1 MTSLSH
7 AQALSIAQEAVLVL
21 GRWAG
26 ASPSIPTA
34 TADSKAVTQAKVL
47 LKWPKDSRSNLDKQ
61 VKPLRLLFDAVNLS
75 NGQGKKNHYWPVCY
89 IEDMEDDESYPPI
102 PYPQPSADDLDK
114 IKPPIQQAI
123 ASLQPDEWN
132 NLSLLMLILEKFGS
146 YISFGAQDN
155 VSLLDLTRTT
165 AAVAAAL
172 ANQPDAKCLTLIAG
186 DLSGIQKFIYTIS
199 SDGAL
204 KSLRARSFYLELVT
218 QEVVEQLLSA
228 LDLPRTNVIY
238 SGGGNLYLLAP
249 GDERKTV
256 ENTIAQVRDRFN
268 EWFRKTFQGK
278 IFLALDSLPFAT
290 KAVGTQNFAKVW
302 EQNFAKVWEMATK
315 QLAGQKSRKF
325 QNQISEVLK
334 PKSAY
339 EPCGVCHRDDL
350 PLASLKLLNEH
361 EKDSCLACGMC
372 RAMFELGAELF
383 KLKAIAR
390 SQHSTIKEDKDP
402 LNIGGTFYYLFP
414 EWKTANAIAD
424 KESTLFLVND
434 WTLEHYRTGNAV
446 PLLLAHYGKLIIP
459 ESSNENIQ
467 PQFMNAR
474 EMAEKAKGI
483 KRVASLRMD
492 VDNLG
497 KIFAKGLGPNQTL
510 PQLAGLSRQMS
521 YFFKVYLNSLAKDR
535 HDNLPEEAKILSDD
549 SRQNLLFIYAGG
561 DDLFVSGTWN
571 EVVEFA
577 FDIYQSFRAYTGY
590 NPDITLSGGVSINV
604 AKFPLYQAAEA
615 SGEAENEAKNNGR
628 DSLGLFE
635 QVFKWNE
642 WLGCTFP
649 SVADPKVRKYLQSAE
664 YPPILGIFP
673 MIEQLDK
680 QKIETNYARSFVRSL
695 LATAQMQ
702 EQMIKDIE
710 TKRRTP
716 LYENEIQ
723 DIRYYLHLPQMAYT
737 LARLPQRVRE
747 HPEFAP
753 VRKSLN
759 NPYNAPYFRAIAT
772 WLELLNR
779 G

>member
-7 AQALSIAQEAVLVL
+7 AQALSVAQEAVLIL

-26 ASPSIPTA
+26 ASPSISTA
-34 TADSKAVTQAKVL
+34 TADSKAVTQAKDL
-47 LKWPKDSRSNLDKQ
+47 LKWPQDSRSNLEKQ
-61 VKPLRLLFDAVNLS
+61 VKPLRLLFDDVNLS
-75 NGQGKKNHYWPVCY
+75 NGQGSKNHYWPVGY
-89 IEDMEDDESYPPI
+89 IEDHDSYPPI
-102 PYPQPSADDLDK
+102 PYPQPHADDLDP

-123 ASLQPDEWN
+123 ACLQPDEWN

-146 YISFGAQDN
+146 YISFGEQDN
-155 VSLLDLTRTT
+155 VSLLDLTRIT

-238 SGGGNLYLLAP
+238 AGGGNLYLLAP
-249 GDERKTV
+249 GDEETTV
-256 ENTIAQVRDRFN
+256 KNTIAQVRDRLN
-268 EWFRKTFQGK
+268 EWLRKTFQGK
-278 IFLALDSLPFAT
+278 IFLALDCLSFST
-290 KAVGTQNFAKVW
+290 KAVGTPDFAKAW
-302 EQNFAKVWEMATK
+302 EKATK

-325 QNQISEVLK
+325 QSQIAELVK
-334 PKSAY
+334 PKPAY
-339 EPCGVCHRDDL
+339 EPCRVCHRDDL
-350 PLASLKLLNEH
+350 LSLKPLNYQEP
-361 EKDSCLACGMC
+361 DSCMACWMC
-372 RAMFELGAELF
+372 RTMFDLGAKLF
-383 KLKAIAR
+383 KVEAIAR
-390 SQHSTIKEDKDP
+390 SKQSTIKEYTDR
-402 LNIGGTFYYLFP
+402 LNIGGTYYYLFP
-414 EWKTANAIAD
+414 EWTTAKAIAD
-424 KESTLFLVND
+424 EESTLFLVND
-434 WTLEHYRTGNAV
+434 WTLEPYRTGNTV
-446 PLLLAHYGKLIIP
+446 PLLLGNYYGQRCP
-459 ESSNENIQ
+459 ESSLDNAEH
-467 PQFMNAR
+467 QFMNAR
-474 EMAEKAKGI
+474 EMAAIAKGI

-497 KIFAKGLGPNQTL
+497 KIFAKGLEENQTL
-510 PQLAGLSRQMS
+510 PRLAGLSRQMS
-521 YFFKVYLNSLAKDR
+521 YFFKVYLNSLAKNR
-535 HDNLPEEAKILSDD
+535 QDNLPAKAKKLSTE
-549 SRQNLLFIYAGG
+549 SRPNLLFIYAGG

-590 NPDITLSGGVSINV
+590 NPDITLSGGISLDG

-615 SGEAENEAKNNGR
+615 SGKAENAAKNNGR

-635 QVFKWNE
+635 QVFKWDE
-642 WLGCTFP
+642 WLGCTCP
-649 SVADPKVRKYLQSAE
+649 TVADPEDRDYLKSAE
-664 YPPILGIFP
+664 HPPILGIFP
-673 MIEQLDK
+673 LIEQLDK

-702 EQMIKDIE
+702 EQMIKEIE
-710 TKRRTP
+710 TKRRSP
-716 LYENEIQ
+716 IYKQEIQ

-753 VRKSLN
+753 VRQSLN

-779 G
+779 TQSND

>member
-7 AQALSIAQEAVLVL
+7 AQALSIAQEAVLL
-21 GRWAG
+21 IGRWAG
-26 ASPSIPTA
+26 AFPSIPTA

-47 LKWPKDSRSNLDKQ
+47 LKWPQESLSNLEKQ

-75 NGQGKKNHYWPVCY
+75 NGQGLKKHYWPVGY
-89 IEDMEDDESYPPI
+89 IQDHDSYPPI
-102 PYPQPSADDLDK
+102 PYPQTNADDLDE

-123 ASLQPDEWN
+123 VSLQPDEWN

-146 YISFGAQDN
+146 YVSFGEQDN
-155 VSLLDLTRTT
+155 VSLLDLTQTT

-172 ANQPDAKCLTLIAG
+172 ANQADAKCLTLIAG

-238 SGGGNLYLLAP
+238 AGGGNLYLLAP
-249 GDERKTV
+249 ADERKTV
-256 ENTIAQVRDRFN
+256 ENTMAQVRDLFN
-268 EWFRKTFQGK
+268 EWLRKTFQGQ
-278 IFLALDSLPFAT
+278 IFLALDCLSFST
-290 KAVGTQNFAKVW
+290 EAVGTPDFAKVW
-302 EQNFAKVWEMATK
+302 EKATK
-315 QLAGQKSRKF
+315 KLAGQKSRKF
-325 QNQISEVLK
+325 QSQISELLK
-334 PKSAY
+334 PKPAY
-339 EPCGVCHRDDL
+339 EPCRVCHRDDL
-350 PLASLKLLNEH
+350 PSLEPLNYQEA
-361 EKDSCLACGMC
+361 DSCLACLMC
-372 RAMFELGAELF
+372 RTMFDLGAKLF
-383 KLKAIAR
+383 KVEAIAR
-390 SQHSTIKEDKDP
+390 SKHSTIKEDKDP

-414 EWKTANAIAD
+414 EWKTANAIPD

-434 WTLEHYRTGNAV
+434 WTLAHYRTRYAV
-446 PLLLAHYGKLIIP
+446 PLLLGNYGQRCP
-459 ESSNENIQ
+459 EPSADNNAQ
-467 PQFMNAR
+467 LQFMNAR

-483 KRVASLRMD
+483 NRVASLRMD

-497 KIFAKGLGPNQTL
+497 KIFAKGLGSNQTL
-510 PQLAGLSRQMS
+510 PRLAGLSRQMS
-521 YFFKVYLNSLAKDR
+521 YFFKVYLNSLAKNR
-535 HDNLPEEAKILSDD
+535 EANLPREAKKLSDD

-571 EVVEFA
+571 EIVEFA

-590 NPDITLSGGVSINV
+590 NTDITLSGGISIDG

-615 SGEAENEAKNNGR
+615 SGNSENAAKNNGR

-635 QVFKWNE
+635 QVFKWDE
-642 WLGCTFP
+642 WLGCTSP
-649 SVADPKVRKYLQSAE
+649 SVADPDAREYLQSAE

-673 MIEQLDK
+673 LIEQLEK
-680 QKIETNYARSFVRSL
+680 QQIETNYARSFVRSL

-702 EQMIKDIE
+702 EQMIKEIE
-710 TKRRTP
+710 TKRRSP
-716 LYENEIQ
+716 IYKQEIN

-779 G
+779 AQSND